1 MAMAADNG
9 TLSRERYPY
18 VQKILPFCPSAL
30 LTDEAVR
37 IRHHHTPIPAA
48 AEKGSP
54 EGLVP
59 LAPAAQ
65 ARVQGRALP
74 LAAQARGGAGAL
86 AARARVQGRALSL
99 AAQTDVTAK
108 FGAHE
113 SKNRGDRT

>member
-1 MAMAADNG
+1 MAADNG

-18 VQKILPFCPSAL
+18 VQKILPFCPSAH

-65 ARVQGRALP
+65 ARVQGRAL
-74 LAAQARGGAGAL
+74 
-86 AARARVQGRALSL
+86 SL